1 MKFLAVLFMFFIVDK
16 LKKGDTTD
24 RSKIICINEIT
35 TGTDE
40 VDDDILSLT
49 IVDGN
54 NNILFNTFVSPLKVN
69 EWDESKTNG
78 ISKDDVKDIPSIIF
92 FQNDIEKILDNANVY
107 IGKHIHKSLKFLHNA
122 GISIPNKKT
131 KNIF

>member
-24 RSKIICINEIT
+24 HSKIICINEIT

>member
-92 FQNDIEKILDNANVY
+92 FQNDIEKILNNANIY

>member
-40 VDDDILSLT
+40 IDDDILSLT

-54 NNILFNTFVSPLKVN
+54 NNILFNTFVNPLKVN

-92 FQNDIEKILDNANVY
+92 FQDDIEEILNNANVY
-107 IGKHIHKSLKFLHNA
+107 IGKHIHKSLRFLHNA
-122 GISIPNKKT
+122 GISIPNKT
-131 KNIF
+131 IKNIF